1 MTMQELTRYER
12 AALAIHTA
20 GERVT
25 HERIDDWLRAHDGRG
40 CSPREALP
48 LVQRYRRK
56 ALERVTMAVEASEKA
71 LHPLAGWERAAAL
84 LELRKRYGRATR

>member
-1 MTMQELTRYER
+1 MTMQEVTRYET

-25 HERIDDWLRAHDGRG
+25 HERMDEWLRQHEGRV
-40 CSPREALP
+40 CSPSDSLP
-48 LVQRYRRK
+48 LVQRYRSA
-56 ALERVTMAVEASEKA
+56 ALERVTMAVEASERA
-71 LHPLAGWERAAAL
+71 LAPLTGWERAAAL

>member
-1 MTMQELTRYER
+1 MTMQEMTRYER

-25 HERIDDWLRAHDGRG
+25 HERMDEWLRHHDGRG

-48 LVQRYRRK
+48 LVQRYRGE
-56 ALERVTMAVEASEKA
+56 ALARVTAAVQASEKA

-84 LELRKRYGRATR
+84 LELRKPYRRDAR